1 MSTPKK
7 LVAKIFIT
15 GKIKAETGLHI
26 GGSKSSLDIGGVDLN
41 VIKTPKGEPFI
52 PGSSLKGKLRSMLA
66 RMEGS
71 EAINRSEGA
80 RLADVDFNYLNQLF
94 GNSGTDNQQKDG
106 DDKPK
111 AKGMDKGEVSRLI
124 VRDAALDSTH
134 FKEEAFK
141 KADLDDEYTT
151 VKWENTIDRRKGTA
165 EHPRQLE
172 RVPAGALFD
181 FEIVY
186 DLYEDGKNPYEYSP
200 KEKEIYGEKPK
211 NNQTNA
217 EKHAWSLLVAMKL
230 LESDYLGGQGSRGYG
245 KVSFQEVKIEQKDI
259 NSELAT
265 YKKAEKVHD
274 AFQNILSHFT
284 QTA

>member
-66 RMEGS
+66 RVEGS
-71 EAINRSEGA
+71 EAVNRSGA
-80 RLADVDFNYLNQLF
+80 ENKEAKVADEDFAYLNQLF
-94 GNSGTDNQQKDG
+94 GRSG
-106 DDKPK
+106 DDKD
-111 AKGMDKGEVSRLI
+111 GMAKGEVTRLV
-124 VRDAALDSTH
+124 VRDASLDV
-134 FKEEAFK
+134 KAFEK
-141 KADLDDEYTT
+141 MDFDLDDEYTT

-172 RVPAGALFD
+172 RVPAGAQFD
-181 FEIVY
+181 FDIVY
-186 DLYEDGKNPYEYSP
+186 DLYDDGD
-200 KEKEIYGEKPK
+200 KEKYKPSDKEREHYGGQVKMER
-211 NNQTNA
+211 TIA
-217 EKHAWSLLVAMKL
+217 EKHAWSIFVAMKL
-230 LESDYLGGQGSRGYG
+230 LQDDYLGGQGSRGYG
-245 KVSFQEVKIEQKDI
+245 KISFKDVTVSQKSI
-259 NSELAT
+259 NRETGAYET
-265 YKKAEKVHD
+265 AAVHT
-274 AFQNILSHFT
+274 AFQMIQTHFAT

>member
-71 EAINRSEGA
+71 EAVNRSGKENEGA
-80 RLADVDFNYLNQLF
+80 RIADEDFNYLNQLF
-94 GNSGTDNQQKDG
+94 GRSG
-106 DDKPK
+106 DDKK
-111 AKGMDKGEVSRLI
+111 DGMAKGEVSRLV
-124 VRDAALDSTH
+124 VRDAAIDSTH
-134 FKEEAFK
+134 FKSDKAFK

-245 KVSFQEVKIEQKDI
+245 KVSFQEVKVEQKDI
-259 NSELAT
+259 NSELVT

-274 AFQNILSHFT
+274 AFQNIPSHFT